1 MPRVTAAIAEV
12 PFGARPLGG
21 EGQRGRVIRLLA
33 ASALAQ
39 STWVM
44 VAIVIYGSLQ
54 PRHMA
59 DFHVM
64 RDAAREILDGRSGG
78 FVYPPP
84 AAFLLIPFT
93 FLPYTVAAALWIF
106 LILAATALVLYVLD
120 VRDWRCY
127 AVTLLAAS
135 SLAVVTSGSLSSF
148 LALGTAL
155 LWKYRDRRLVA
166 GLVVGAI
173 VVAKLYLWP
182 LLVWLVAVRRWRT
195 AALGIATAAGL
206 ALFGWAV
213 TGFAG
218 LTHYPHRVSSVASL
232 EQGQSYSP
240 VALALSLGAHIR
252 VGELLS
258 VALGLGLFAAAFHE
272 TRRPD
277 GERRSFVLA
286 IAATFACSPIS
297 WLHYFV
303 LLAVPIALAGP
314 ALTPLWVL
322 PLGYWALPMKSEGVL
337 WHIVLAWTI
346 SAVILAGALRT
357 QRARC

>member
-1 MPRVTAAIAEV
+1 MLRATAAIAE
-12 PFGARPLGG
+12 PLG
-21 EGQRGRVIRLLA
+21 RGTHEAASTRPSVVRLLA
-33 ASALAQ
+33 GTVLSQA
-39 STWVM
+39 TFVM

-93 FLPYTVAAALWIF
+93 FLPFTVAAAIWIC
-106 LILAATALVLYVLD
+106 LILVSTSLVLWVLD
-120 VRDWRCY
+120 VRDWRCH

-155 LWKYRDRRLVA
+155 LWKYRDRRFLA
-166 GLVVGAI
+166 GVLVGAV

-182 LLVWLVAVRRWRT
+182 LLVWLVAVRRART
-195 AALGIATAAGL
+195 AALGFATAAGL
-206 ALFGWAV
+206 AFVGWAI

-232 EQGQSYSP
+232 EEGQSYSP
-240 VALALSLGAHIR
+240 VALALSLGGSTRA
-252 VGELLS
+252 GELLAIALG
-258 VALGLGLFAAAFHE
+258 VALLAAAFRAA
-272 TRRPD
+272 RRPD

-286 IAATFACSPIS
+286 IAATFAFSPIS

-303 LLAVPIALAGP
+303 LLAVPLALTTP
-314 ALTPLWVL
+314 ALSALWVL

-337 WHIVLAWTI
+337 WHIAVAWVLTAAVLAGT
-346 SAVILAGALRT
+346 LR
-357 QRARC
+357 RIPRVA

>member
-1 MPRVTAAIAEV
+1 MLRATAAIAE
-12 PFGARPLGG
+12 PLG
-21 EGQRGRVIRLLA
+21 QRTLRDGTRRVGAVRLLA
-33 ASALAQ
+33 GTALVQ
-39 STWVM
+39 MTFLM

-93 FLPYTVAAALWIF
+93 FLPYYVAAAIWIG
-106 LILAATALVLYVLD
+106 LILVSTSLMLRVLG
-120 VRDWRCY
+120 VRDWRCH
-127 AVTLLAAS
+127 AITLLAAS

-155 LWKYRDRRLVA
+155 LWKYRDRRLPA
-166 GLVVGAI
+166 GLLVGVV

-182 LLVWLVAVRRWRT
+182 LLVWLVAVRRART
-195 AALGIATAAGL
+195 AALGFATAAGL
-206 ALFGWAV
+206 AFLGWAV

-232 EQGQSYSP
+232 EEGQSYSP
-240 VALALSLGAHIR
+240 VALALSLGASTR
-252 VGELLS
+252 GGELLA
-258 VALGLGLFAAAFHE
+258 VALGVALLAVAFRE
-272 TRRPD
+272 ARRPD
-277 GERRSFVLA
+277 GERRSFVLT
-286 IAATFACSPIS
+286 IAATFAFSPIS

-303 LLAVPIALAGP
+303 LLAVPLALTTP
-314 ALTPLWVL
+314 ALSAVWVL
-322 PLGYWALPMKSEGVL
+322 PLGYWALPMKSGGVL
-337 WHIVLAWTI
+337 WHIALAWALTIAVLAGT
-346 SAVILAGALRT
+346 LRRT
-357 QRARC
+357 RRVS